1 MRPKSQCQ
9 ITVTID
15 SVSVET
21 LIYIVEDADVRYDLL
36 IGHSFTEHP
45 TVLIVK
51 TQKHLQITRL
61 PSDAGARL
69 GPRFDI
75 NRIEVDRSESN
86 SQKRLITDENVKC
99 GEITPKQKTKLC
111 NLLRSY
117 HDRFNFVLS
126 DLGRTATASMVIK
139 CLTEKPVVYTPY
151 RLSLAERKV
160 VKQITTELLQNGIIR
175 ESRSP
180 YASPIL
186 LVKKKDGTPRLC
198 VDFRALNQITKKER
212 YPLPL
217 IEDHLDRLGGYS
229 FFTTLDL
236 SSGFYQVPMS
246 DESIEKTAFVT
257 PDGHF
262 EFTRMPFG
270 LANAPAVFQRLMN
283 AVLGDLR
290 YEVALVYVDDIIIP
304 SKTVRE
310 GLEKLKVIL
319 ERLREHD
326 LTLKLSKCSFLQSS
340 IEYLGREISSS
351 GGRPGSNK
359 TKAILDMPP
368 PRSIKQVRQFL
379 GLAGYFRKFVQNF
392 ASITQPLTK
401 LLKSN
406 CPWQWD
412 DEQQNAVDQIKRA
425 LVTRPVLM
433 IFDPTLPTEVHTDAS
448 KVGLGGVLLQVD
460 TEHKKRAVAY
470 YSRQNS
476 ALEQRY
482 HSYELETLA
491 VLESLRHFRV
501 YLVGIKFK
509 LVTDCSAIRSTA
521 VKKDIIPRV
530 GRWWMELQDYNFD
543 IEYRPGS
550 RMSHVDCLSRNP
562 PVVKS
567 INNVINITEA
577 DWLQA
582 AQLQDEE
589 LLRIR
594 GMLESKKCDPSTKSY
609 FEHYTLRDGKLHRKV
624 DNGCKWVV
632 PRANRWQICKLCHDD
647 IGHFGLEK
655 TLAKIKENY
664 WFAGMRQFVKKYVE
678 ACLNCLYYKAP
689 TGRKPGLLHPIQKV
703 AIPFHTIHM
712 DHLGPFIRSRK
723 KNTQLLVIVDGFTK
737 FTIIEP
743 VRSTKVKYVIR
754 ALEDV
759 INIFGVPVRVI
770 TDRGSAFTSRSFATF
785 CAEYGVKHILNA
797 VATPRANGQCERFN
811 RTILSSLAAM
821 NGGCED
827 TKWDIHVK
835 AVQRGLNGTIHK
847 TLGTTPAEVLFGC
860 KPRSVA
866 ESILLS
872 ELQEELDRTDLTT
885 LRKQVEDRVA
895 TDQAVQKTRFDARR
909 GKARDY
915 QTGDLVTVVK
925 TDFPAT
931 GESRKLLPKFKGP
944 YRITAK
950 LPNDR
955 YAVSRVSAKYRRCPT
970 VVSVDKLKP
979 WITMKDLVSIA
990 VAQ

>member
-1 MRPKSQCQ
+1 
-9 ITVTID
+9 
-15 SVSVET
+15 
-21 LIYIVEDADVRYDLL
+21 
-36 IGHSFTEHP
+36 
-45 TVLIVK
+45 
-51 TQKHLQITRL
+51 
-61 PSDAGARL
+61 
-69 GPRFDI
+69 
-75 NRIEVDRSESN
+75 
-86 SQKRLITDENVKC
+86 
-99 GEITPKQKTKLC
+99 
-111 NLLRSY
+111 
-117 HDRFNFVLS
+117 
-126 DLGRTATASMVIK
+126 MVIK

-351 GGRPGSNK
+351 GVRPGSNK

-501 YLVGIKFK
+501 Y
-509 LVTDCSAIRSTA
+509 T
-521 VKKDIIPRV
+521 
-530 GRWWMELQDYNFD
+530 W
-543 IEYRPGS
+543 
-550 RMSHVDCLSRNP
+550 
-562 PVVKS
+562 
-567 INNVINITEA
+567 
-577 DWLQA
+577 
-582 AQLQDEE
+582 
-589 LLRIR
+589 
-594 GMLESKKCDPSTKSY
+594 
-609 FEHYTLRDGKLHRKV
+609 
-624 DNGCKWVV
+624 
-632 PRANRWQICKLCHDD
+632 
-647 IGHFGLEK
+647 
-655 TLAKIKENY
+655 
-664 WFAGMRQFVKKYVE
+664 
-678 ACLNCLYYKAP
+678 
-689 TGRKPGLLHPIQKV
+689 
-703 AIPFHTIHM
+703 
-712 DHLGPFIRSRK
+712 
-723 KNTQLLVIVDGFTK
+723 
-737 FTIIEP
+737 
-743 VRSTKVKYVIR
+743 
-754 ALEDV
+754 
-759 INIFGVPVRVI
+759 
-770 TDRGSAFTSRSFATF
+770 
-785 CAEYGVKHILNA
+785 
-797 VATPRANGQCERFN
+797 
-811 RTILSSLAAM
+811 
-821 NGGCED
+821 
-827 TKWDIHVK
+827 
-835 AVQRGLNGTIHK
+835 
-847 TLGTTPAEVLFGC
+847 
-860 KPRSVA
+860 
-866 ESILLS
+866 
-872 ELQEELDRTDLTT
+872 
-885 LRKQVEDRVA
+885 
-895 TDQAVQKTRFDARR
+895 
-909 GKARDY
+909 
-915 QTGDLVTVVK
+915 
-925 TDFPAT
+925 
-931 GESRKLLPKFKGP
+931 
-944 YRITAK
+944 
-950 LPNDR
+950 
-955 YAVSRVSAKYRRCPT
+955 
-970 VVSVDKLKP
+970 
-979 WITMKDLVSIA
+979 
-990 VAQ
+990 